1 MIIID
6 CTFSEVTPESAE
18 NGELSDSGFVWKD
31 NECSFRD
38 LIRIMQYHTNASCYP
53 ATGGTHE
60 WYTSEMGIIDYRTGT
75 ERETSINYSRRNP
88 ERNAKY
94 WRKAAIYCG
103 IVKQ

>member
-18 NGELSDSGFVWKD
+18 NGELSDSGFMWQD

-38 LIRIMQYHTNASCYP
+38 LIRLMRDHTNSSCHP

-60 WYTSEMGIIDYRTGT
+60 WYTSEMGAIDYRTGT
-75 ERETSINYSRRNP
+75 ERETSLHYSQKNP
-88 ERNAKY
+88 ARNAKY

-103 IVKQ
+103 IVKK